1 MRAEEIFKDDF
12 HNTIH
17 QVIELIPGAEL
28 GDLLAKNGVMSE
40 KEARII
46 LKQVLYGIEHMHKR
60 RVVNR
65 DIKPAN
71 IMIQKDKRAVII
83 DFNVSKMWA
92 TEEEEEK

>member
-46 LKQVLYGIEHMHKR
+46 LKQVLYGIEHMH
-60 RVVNR
+60 
-65 DIKPAN
+65 
-71 IMIQKDKRAVII
+71 
-83 DFNVSKMWA
+83 
-92 TEEEEEK
+92 